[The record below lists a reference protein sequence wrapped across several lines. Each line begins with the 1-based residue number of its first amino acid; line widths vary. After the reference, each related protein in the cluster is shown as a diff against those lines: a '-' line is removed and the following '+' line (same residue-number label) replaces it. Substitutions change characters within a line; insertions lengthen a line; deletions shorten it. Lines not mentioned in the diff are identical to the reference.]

1 MSNIDPRNPPWNP
14 YEKVCFFYI
23 KFTPLCHGHGSLC
36 PPSTKTQKLIT
47 FFEQLELL
55 TEILKAAN
63 VAPEALIPIVR
74 SLNHPPQ
81 WNDVALPR
89 GESMRAFFTRVKSI
103 EQF

>member
-1 MSNIDPRNPPWNP
+1 MPW
-14 YEKVCFFYI
+14 
-23 KFTPLCHGHGSLC
+23 PLILI
-36 PPSTKTQKLIT
+36 PTLSTKTQKLIT